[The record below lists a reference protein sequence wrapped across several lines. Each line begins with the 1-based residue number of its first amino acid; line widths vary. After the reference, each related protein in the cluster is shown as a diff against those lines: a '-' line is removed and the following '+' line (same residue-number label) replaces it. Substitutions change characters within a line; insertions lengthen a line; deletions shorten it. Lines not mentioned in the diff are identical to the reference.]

1 MRKRKE
7 SLLGPFLSDN
17 ASDQPDHYQCTDD
30 QIRKYDCEEC
40 SANTKRSYRH
50 DHQKYENDRQNCKCY
65 HSLSASF
72 LIKEV
77 AKYADKEKSPCKA
90 LSFRNSRLR
99 LESGFL

>member
-7 SLLGPFLSDN
+7 PLLGPFLSDN
-17 ASDQPDHYQCTDD
+17 ASDQPDHYQCADD
-30 QIRKYDCEEC
+30 QIRKYDREEC
-40 SANTKRSYRH
+40 SANTQRSYRH

-77 AKYADKEKSPCKA
+77 AKYADKEKSPCEDSL
-90 LSFRNSRLR
+90 LS
-99 LESGFL
+99 